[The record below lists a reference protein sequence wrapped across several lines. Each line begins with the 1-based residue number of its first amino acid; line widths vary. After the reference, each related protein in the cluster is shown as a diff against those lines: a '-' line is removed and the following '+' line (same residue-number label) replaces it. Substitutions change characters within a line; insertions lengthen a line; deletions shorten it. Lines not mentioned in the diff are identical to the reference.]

1 MPSLLP
7 VPASGSGSVSVLSSS
22 VPPPCSGNFS
32 WCEKV
37 YLMANCRLPR
47 RSCLVRC
54 ESAVCCIFS
63 QVINMYTLSLS
74 RSGCRPCVL
83 LGPVRVRGKE
93 ESKWGRGV
101 LPVELLSNC
110 PNRPRSHSCLSDAPR
125 LTSPH
130 LPHLGITKC
139 FLNINLHYIYI

>member
-1 MPSLLP
+1 MPSLFPL
-7 VPASGSGSVSVLSSS
+7 PASGSGSVSVLSSS
-22 VPPPCSGNFS
+22 APPPSSGNFS

-54 ESAVCCIFS
+54 ESAVCCIFP

-83 LGPVRVRGKE
+83 LGPVRVRERGE
-93 ESKWGRGV
+93 QMGSGSTASGIAEQLSKQAAFSFLFIR
-101 LPVELLSNC
+101 
-110 PNRPRSHSCLSDAPR
+110 RA
-125 LTSPH
+125 SPH
-130 LPHLGITKC
+130 LASLASPWHNKM
-139 FLNINLHYIYI
+139 FP